1 MLLASANIGY
11 CSRSSAWQFLWIHFK
26 GYGCR
31 EFFRSVCADGLF
43 FLHPENPEPIY
54 SLYKRLIPLLSTHT
68 LANDLHT
75 SELLGAFLH
84 TIARYQLW
92 GEEKRIPAAIEQTI
106 AFIHENYHE
115 NLSVEQLAERENYSV
130 YHFTKLFK
138 KYTGQSPYQYILS
151 TRLRHA
157 QQMLLSTDYTIEEV
171 SRFNNFS
178 SCSRFISI
186 FTKAFGMTP
195 PPVPSEFCFQESFK
209 AVICH
214 SLQDTCFF
222 YLYKNRF
229 LCYNKKVKIMMEQVL

>member
-1 MLLASANIGY
+1 MVRLP
-11 CSRSSAWQFLWIHFK
+11 F

-31 EFFRSVCADGLF
+31 EFFRSICADGLF

-75 SELLGAFLH
+75 SELLGTFLH

-92 GEEKRIPAAIEQTI
+92 CEEKRISAAIEQTI
-106 AFIHENYHE
+106 AFIHENYHG

-138 KYTGQSPYQYILS
+138 KYTGQSPYQYILF
-151 TRLRHA
+151 TRLCHA

-186 FTKAFGMTP
+186 FTKAFGMP
-195 PPVPSEFCFQESFK
+195 PSGTVRILLSRVIQSGDLSLVTGHLFFIGSESYATLDTDERQKSGDSLRLIY
-209 AVICH
+209 IC
-214 SLQDTCFF
+214 LIIMI
-222 YLYKNRF
+222 YKQT
-229 LCYNKKVKIMMEQVL
+229 V

>member
-75 SELLGAFLH
+75 SELLGTFLH

-106 AFIHENYHE
+106 AFIHENYHG

-186 FTKAFGMTP
+186 FTKAFGMPPSGTVRILLSRVIQSGDLSLVTGHLFFIGSESYATP
-195 PPVPSEFCFQESFK
+195 N
-209 AVICH
+209 
-214 SLQDTCFF
+214 T
-222 YLYKNRF
+222 
-229 LCYNKKVKIMMEQVL
+229 VKDEKSG